1 MADSLSQVSTMSRQE
16 KRASIGLAG
25 IFSMRMLGLFMILPV
40 MSLYAEELIGVTPLL
55 LGLAISVY
63 GLTQALLQ
71 IPFGLL
77 SDRFG
82 RKKIITIGLLLFV
95 SGSIVAAMSTTI
107 YGVILGRAL
116 QGSGAVAAA
125 VMALAADLTLE
136 QNRTKIMA
144 TIGIS
149 IGISFGVAMVLGP
162 LLASFAGLSGI
173 FWFTAVLAFGAIVI
187 LHKVV
192 PDASKLTIHKDAEPI
207 PALMAKVLKDGQL
220 LRLDFGIFCLH
231 LVMTAM
237 FVVLPLLLRG
247 KLGLAAE
254 DHWMVYLPVL
264 ALSVVV
270 MVPFVIVAEKKRK
283 MKLVFVSAVGVLSLA
298 SFALYL
304 FSESLWGMVAT
315 LFVFFTAFNLLE
327 ATLPSLISKIAFAG
341 GKGTAMGVY
350 SSSQF
355 FGAFCGGLLGGFIWD
370 SYGLSSVFLM
380 CGGVLFIWFLV
391 AFGMKSP
398 GHMTSLLKH
407 LELQTA
413 EQAKQITAKL
423 LAIKGVLDVGISV
436 DDSTAYLKVDNDLL
450 DEEALDAIFLNLQ
463 SCPEGQ
469 E

>member
-82 RKKIITIGLLLFV
+82 RKRIITIGLLLFV

-463 SCPEGQ
+463 PCPEGQ

>member
-1 MADSLSQVSTMSRQE
+1 MSTDER
-16 KRASIGLAG
+16 RASLGLAG

-40 MSLYAEELIGVTPLL
+40 MSLYTADLDGITPLL

-71 IPFGLL
+71 IPFGLM

-82 RKKIITIGLLLFV
+82 RKKIITIGLLIFV
-95 SGSIVAAMSTTI
+95 LGSIVAAMSTTI
-107 YGVILGRAL
+107 YGIIIGRAL

-125 VMALAADLTLE
+125 VMALAADLTRE

-149 IGISFGVAMVLGP
+149 IGISFGIAMVIGP
-162 LLASFAGLSGI
+162 VLASFVGLSGI
-173 FWFTAVLAFGAIVI
+173 FWFTAILATCGIVI

-192 PDASKLTIHKDAEPI
+192 PQPKELSVHKDAEPI
-207 PALMAKVLKDGQL
+207 PALMGRVLNDGQL

-237 FVVLPLLLRG
+237 FVVLPLLMRG
-247 KLGLAAE
+247 KLGIAAE

-264 ALSVVV
+264 GLSVVA
-270 MVPFVIVAEKKRK
+270 MVPFIIIAEKKRK
-283 MKLVFVSAVGVLSLA
+283 MKAVFVAAVATLSVA
-298 SFALYL
+298 SYGLYL
-304 FSESLWGMVAT
+304 FSDGLWGMVAA

-355 FGAFCGGLLGGFIWD
+355 FGAFGGGLMGGFVWS
-370 SYGLSSVFLM
+370 SYGMANVFLV
-380 CGGVLFIWFLV
+380 CAVILFVWFMV
-391 AFGMKSP
+391 ALGMKSP
-398 GHMTSLLKH
+398 RHMSSLLRH
-407 LELQTA
+407 IEIETDA
-413 EQAKQITAKL
+413 QAKEITDKL
-423 LAIKGVLDVGISV
+423 LAVKGVLDVGISV
-436 DDSTAYLKVDNDLL
+436 DDSTAYLKVDNELL
-450 DEEALDAIFLNLQ
+450 DEKELDAII
-463 SCPEGQ
+463 S
-469 E
+469 

>member
-1 MADSLSQVSTMSRQE
+1 MSRQE

-82 RKKIITIGLLLFV
+82 RKRIITIGLLLFV

>member
-1 MADSLSQVSTMSRQE
+1 MADSSSQSSMSDEE
-16 KRASIGLAG
+16 KRASLGLAG

-40 MSLYAEELIGVTPLL
+40 MSLYTEDLDGMTPLL

-71 IPFGLL
+71 IPFGLM

-82 RKKIITIGLLLFV
+82 RKRIITIGLLLFV
-95 SGSIVAAMSTTI
+95 AGSIVAAMSTTI
-107 YGVILGRAL
+107 YGIILGRAL

-125 VMALAADLTLE
+125 VMALAADLTRE

-149 IGISFGVAMVLGP
+149 IGISFGIAMVIGP
-162 LLASFAGLSGI
+162 VLASIVGLQGI
-173 FWFTAVLAFGAIVI
+173 FWFTAILAIVGIVI
-187 LHKVV
+187 LYKVV
-192 PDASKLTIHKDAEPI
+192 PQPKKLTVHKDAEPI
-207 PALMAKVLKDGQL
+207 PALMGKVLRDGQL

-247 KLGLAAE
+247 KLGIPAE
-254 DHWMVYLPVL
+254 EHWMVYLPVL
-264 ALSVVV
+264 GLSVIA

-283 MKLVFVSAVGVLSLA
+283 MKTVFVAAVATLSVASYGLYVLNDG
-298 SFALYL
+298 
-304 FSESLWGMVAT
+304 LWGMVAM

-355 FGAFCGGLLGGFIWD
+355 FGAFCGGLMGGFVWN
-370 SYGLSSVFLM
+370 SYGMASVFLV
-380 CGGVLFIWFLV
+380 CAVVLFVWFVV
-391 AFGMKSP
+391 ALGMESP
-398 GHMTSLLKH
+398 RHMSSLLKH
-407 LELQTA
+407 IEIETDA
-413 EQAKQITAKL
+413 QAKEITDKL
-423 LAIKGVLDVGISV
+423 LAVKGVLDVGISV

-450 DEEALDAIFLNLQ
+450 DEKELDAII
-463 SCPEGQ
+463 S
-469 E
+469 

>member
-1 MADSLSQVSTMSRQE
+1 MADSSGQTSTMSEQE

-40 MSLYAEELIGVTPLL
+40 MSLYTEHLDGMTPLL

-71 IPFGLL
+71 IPFGLM

-82 RKKIITIGLLLFV
+82 RKRIITIGLLLFIA
-95 SGSIVAAMSTTI
+95 GSVVAAMSTTI
-107 YGVILGRAL
+107 YGIIAGRAL

-136 QNRTKIMA
+136 QNRTKIMG

-149 IGISFGVAMVLGP
+149 IGLSFGIAMVLGP
-162 LLASFAGLSGI
+162 ILASIVGLSGI
-173 FWFTAVLAFGAIVI
+173 FWFTAILASFGIVI

-192 PDASKLTIHKDAEPI
+192 PQPAKLTVHKDAEPI
-207 PALMAKVLKDGQL
+207 PALMGKVLKDGQL
-220 LRLDFGIFCLH
+220 LRLDVGIFCLH

-247 KLGLAAE
+247 KLGIAAE

-264 ALSVVV
+264 ALSVAA
-270 MVPFVIVAEKKRK
+270 MVPFIIIAEKKRK
-283 MKLVFVSAVGVLSLA
+283 MKVIFVGAVGTLSA
-298 SFALYL
+298 ACVGMYF
-304 FSESLWGMVAT
+304 FSGQLWGM
-315 LFVFFTAFNLLE
+315 LFMLWLFFTAFNLLE

-350 SSSQF
+350 SSAQF
-355 FGAFCGGLLGGFIWD
+355 FGAFCGGLLGGYVWD
-370 SYGLSSVFLM
+370 AVGLSEVFLL
-380 CGGVLFIWFLV
+380 CAAVLFVWFII
-391 AFGMKSP
+391 AFSMQSP
-398 GHMTSLLKH
+398 RHMSSLLKH
-407 LELQTA
+407 VDIQSA
-413 EQAKQITAKL
+413 EQAKQITDKL
-423 LAIKGVLDVGISV
+423 LAVKGVLDVGLSA

-450 DEEALDAIFLNLQ
+450 DESAVDAIL
-463 SCPEGQ
+463 S
-469 E
+469 

>member
-1 MADSLSQVSTMSRQE
+1 MANSSSQPSTMSEQE

-40 MSLYAEELIGVTPLL
+40 MSLYAGDLKGVTPLL

-71 IPFGLL
+71 IPFGLM

-82 RKKIITIGLLLFV
+82 RKKIITLGLLLFV
-95 SGSIVAAMSTTI
+95 AGSIVAALSTTI
-107 YGVILGRAL
+107 YGIILGRAL

-149 IGISFGVAMVLGP
+149 IGISFGIAMVIGP
-162 LLASFAGLSGI
+162 LLASVVGLQGV
-173 FWFTAVLAFGAIVI
+173 FWFTAVLAIIGIII

-192 PDASKLTIHKDAEPI
+192 PQPASLSVHKDAEPI
-207 PALMAKVLKDGQL
+207 PALIGKVLKDRQL
-220 LRLDFGIFCLH
+220 LRLDIGIFCLH

-237 FVVLPLLLRG
+237 FVVLPIVLRG
-247 KLGLAAE
+247 KLGIAAE

-264 ALSVVV
+264 ALSVLA
-270 MVPFVIVAEKKRK
+270 MVPFIILAEKKRK
-283 MKLVFVSAVGVLSLA
+283 MKAVFVGAVLTLSMACLG
-298 SFALYL
+298 LYQL
-304 FSESLWGMVAT
+304 SGNLWGMLAA
-315 LFVFFTAFNLLE
+315 LFIFFTAFNLLE

-355 FGAFCGGLLGGFIWD
+355 FGAFCGGIAGGLIW
-370 SYGLSSVFLM
+370 SAYGLSEVFLF
-380 CGGVLFIWFLV
+380 CAVILLLWFVV
-391 AFGMKSP
+391 ALSMKPPRHTS
-398 GHMTSLLKH
+398 SLLKH
-407 LELQTA
+407 LDVQTA
-413 EQAKQITAKL
+413 AQAKEITDKL
-423 LAIKGVLDVGISV
+423 LAVKGVLDVGISV
-436 DDSTAYLKVDNDLL
+436 DDSTAYLKVDNELL
-450 DEEALDAIFLNLQ
+450 DHQALDAIV
-463 SCPEGQ
+463 S
-469 E
+469 

>member
-1 MADSLSQVSTMSRQE
+1 MADSSGQTSTMSKQE
-16 KRASIGLAG
+16 KRASVGLAG

-40 MSLYAEELIGVTPLL
+40 MSLYADDLVGVTPLL

-71 IPFGLL
+71 IPFGLM

-107 YGVILGRAL
+107 YGVIIGRAL

-149 IGISFGVAMVLGP
+149 IGVSFGLAMVLGP
-162 LLASFAGLSGI
+162 LLASFAGLSGV
-173 FWFTAVLAFGAIVI
+173 FWFTAALALTAIVI

-192 PDASKLTIHKDAEPI
+192 PQGSKLTIHKDAEPI
-207 PALMAKVLKDGQL
+207 PALIGKVLKDGQL

-264 ALSVVV
+264 VLSIIV
-270 MVPFVIVAEKKRK
+270 MIPFVIVAEKERK
-283 MKLVFVSAVGVLSLA
+283 MKLVFVGAVGTLSLA
-298 SFALYL
+298 CFGLYL
-304 FSESLWGMVAT
+304 FGGQLWGMLAS
-315 LFVFFTAFNLLE
+315 LFVFFIAFNLLE
-327 ATLPSLISKIAFAG
+327 ATLPSLVSKIAFAG

-355 FGAFCGGLLGGFIWD
+355 FGAFCGGLIGGFVWD

-380 CGGVLFIWFLV
+380 CACVLFVWFLV
-391 AFGMKSP
+391 AFSMESP
-398 GHMTSLLKH
+398 KHMTSLLKH
-407 LELQTA
+407 LELETA

-423 LAIKGVLDVGISV
+423 FAIKGVLDVGISV

-450 DEEALDAIFLNLQ
+450 DEDALDAIFLNLQ
-463 SCPEGQ
+463 SGPQGQ

>member
-82 RKKIITIGLLLFV
+82 RKRIITIGLLLFV

>member
-1 MADSLSQVSTMSRQE
+1 MANSSSQPSTMSEQE

-40 MSLYAEELIGVTPLL
+40 MSLYAGDLKGVTPLL

-71 IPFGLL
+71 IPFGLM

-82 RKKIITIGLLLFV
+82 RKKIITLGLLLFV
-95 SGSIVAAMSTTI
+95 AGSIVAALSTTI
-107 YGVILGRAL
+107 YGIILGRAL

-149 IGISFGVAMVLGP
+149 IGISFGIAMVIGP
-162 LLASFAGLSGI
+162 LLASVVGLQGV
-173 FWFTAVLAFGAIVI
+173 FWFTAVLAIIGIII

-192 PDASKLTIHKDAEPI
+192 PQPASLSVHKDAEPI
-207 PALMAKVLKDGQL
+207 PALIGKVLKDRQL
-220 LRLDFGIFCLH
+220 LRLDIGIFCLH

-237 FVVLPLLLRG
+237 FVVLPIVLRG
-247 KLGLAAE
+247 KLGIAAE

-264 ALSVVV
+264 ALSVLA
-270 MVPFVIVAEKKRK
+270 MVPFIILAEKKRK
-283 MKLVFVSAVGVLSLA
+283 MKAVFVGAVLTLSMACLG
-298 SFALYL
+298 LYQL
-304 FSESLWGMVAT
+304 SGNLWGMLAA

-355 FGAFCGGLLGGFIWD
+355 FGAFCGGIAGGLIWGA
-370 SYGLSSVFLM
+370 YGLSEVFLF
-380 CGGVLFIWFLV
+380 CAVILLLWFVV
-391 AFGMKSP
+391 ALSMKPPRHTS
-398 GHMTSLLKH
+398 SLLKH
-407 LELQTA
+407 LDVQTA
-413 EQAKQITAKL
+413 AQAKEITDKL
-423 LAIKGVLDVGISV
+423 LAVKGVLDVGISV
-436 DDSTAYLKVDNDLL
+436 DDSTAYLKVDNELL
-450 DEEALDAIFLNLQ
+450 DHQALDAIV
-463 SCPEGQ
+463 S
-469 E
+469 

>member
-1 MADSLSQVSTMSRQE
+1 MSTDER
-16 KRASIGLAG
+16 RASLGLAG

-40 MSLYAEELIGVTPLL
+40 MSLYTADLDGITPLL

-71 IPFGLL
+71 IPFGLM

-82 RKKIITIGLLLFV
+82 RKKIITIGLLIFV
-95 SGSIVAAMSTTI
+95 LGSIVAAMSTTI
-107 YGVILGRAL
+107 YGIIIGRAL

-125 VMALAADLTLE
+125 VMALAADLTRE

-149 IGISFGVAMVLGP
+149 IGISFGIAMVIGP
-162 LLASFAGLSGI
+162 VLASFVGLSGI
-173 FWFTAVLAFGAIVI
+173 FWFTAILATCGIVI

-192 PDASKLTIHKDAEPI
+192 PQPKKLSVHKDAEPI
-207 PALMAKVLKDGQL
+207 PALMGRVLNDGQL

-237 FVVLPLLLRG
+237 FVVLPLLMRG
-247 KLGLAAE
+247 KLGIAAE

-264 ALSVVV
+264 GLSVVA
-270 MVPFVIVAEKKRK
+270 MVPFIIIAEKKRK
-283 MKLVFVSAVGVLSLA
+283 MKAVFVAAVATLSVA
-298 SFALYL
+298 SYGLYL
-304 FSESLWGMVAT
+304 FSDGLWGMVAA

-355 FGAFCGGLLGGFIWD
+355 FGAFCGGLMGGFVWS
-370 SYGLSSVFLM
+370 SYGMANVFLV
-380 CGGVLFIWFLV
+380 CAVILFVWFMV
-391 AFGMKSP
+391 ALGMKSP
-398 GHMTSLLKH
+398 RHMSSLLRH
-407 LELQTA
+407 IEIETDA
-413 EQAKQITAKL
+413 QAKEITDKL
-423 LAIKGVLDVGISV
+423 LAVKGVLDVGISV
-436 DDSTAYLKVDNDLL
+436 DDSTAYLKVDNELL
-450 DEEALDAIFLNLQ
+450 DEKELDAII
-463 SCPEGQ
+463 S
-469 E
+469 

>member
-1 MADSLSQVSTMSRQE
+1 MDDSLGRSSTMSEQE
-16 KRASIGLAG
+16 KRASLGLAG

-40 MSLYAEELIGVTPLL
+40 MSLYTENLDGITPVL

-71 IPFGLL
+71 IPFGLM

-95 SGSIVAAMSTTI
+95 GGSVVAAMSTSI
-107 YGVILGRAL
+107 YGIIAGRAL

-149 IGISFGVAMVLGP
+149 IGISFGIAMVLGP
-162 LLASFAGLSGI
+162 ILAAVVGLSGI
-173 FWFTAVLAFGAIVI
+173 FWFTAVLATIGIVI

-192 PDASKLTIHKDAEPI
+192 PQPKKVTIHKDAEPI
-207 PALMAKVLKDGQL
+207 PALMGKVLKDGQL

-237 FVVLPLLLRG
+237 FVVLPLLMRG
-247 KLGLAAE
+247 KLGIAAE

-264 ALSVVV
+264 GLSVVA
-270 MVPFVIVAEKKRK
+270 MVPFIIIAEKKRK
-283 MKLVFVSAVGVLSLA
+283 MKTVFVSAVATL
-298 SFALYL
+298 SFASIGLYL
-304 FSESLWGMVAT
+304 FSGHLWGMVVS
-315 LFVFFTAFNLLE
+315 LFIFFTAFNLLE
-327 ATLPSLISKIAFAG
+327 ASLPSLISKIAFAG

-350 SSSQF
+350 SSAQF
-355 FGAFCGGLLGGFIWD
+355 FGAFCGGLMGGLVWNH
-370 SYGLSSVFLM
+370 YGLSEVFLV
-380 CGGVLFIWFLV
+380 CAGILFVWALV
-391 AFGMKSP
+391 AFSMKSP
-398 GHMTSLLKH
+398 RHMSSLLKH
-407 LELQTA
+407 VVVETA
-413 EQAKQITAKL
+413 EQAQEITDKL

-436 DDSTAYLKVDNDLL
+436 DDSTAYLKVDNEFL
-450 DEEALDAIFLNLQ
+450 DEAALDIIISNP
-463 SCPEGQ
+463 SER
-469 E
+469 